1 MNSIRR
7 RVLSM
12 ALGVFVL
19 GWLVV
24 ALMSYRSA
32 RHEVEELLDAELVQS
47 ARVVLGL
54 TLHEIDEEGAAGAQ
68 RQLPVVIQ
76 RALTGHK
83 YEDKLSFQIWIG
95 NTPLLKSPNAPL
107 NPLASGPGFRN
118 ARVGDATW
126 RVFSLPDTQR
136 NVRIDVAQ
144 HMDVRNELVR
154 DIVRD
159 LSWPLL
165 LTLPVLALAFGAAI
179 ARGLRPL
186 AATAKE
192 IARRS
197 PQQLAPLALDNVPV
211 ELRPLVEELN
221 RLLARLRT
229 ALEGERRFTANA
241 SHELRTPL
249 AGLKAQAQVAL
260 RAEDAGQRQQA
271 LNQIVHGV
279 DRATHLLE
287 QLLALA
293 RLDPD
298 HAAANYAPL
307 ALAQLAREVLAELAP
322 AALAKRIALAL
333 DTQGHDGV
341 RANRTAI
348 AVLLRN
354 LVDNAIRYSP
364 AGGAVAVHIAG
375 DQGRVRLTIR
385 DHGPG
390 IPAAQRAAALERFQ
404 RLAGNGE
411 PGCGLGLSI
420 VKRIAE
426 LHDARLELADPPAGD
441 GLEVRVEFPASP

>member
-1 MNSIRR
+1 MTSIRR

-12 ALGVFVL
+12 AMGVFVL
-19 GWLVV
+19 GWFAV
-24 ALMSYRSA
+24 ALLSYRSA
-32 RHEVEELLDAELVQS
+32 RHEVEELLDAELAQS
-47 ARVVLGL
+47 AHVVLGL
-54 TLHEIDEEGAAGAQ
+54 TLHEIDEEGAAGAR
-68 RQLPVVIQ
+68 RQLPVVIE
-76 RALTGHK
+76 RALTGQK

-95 NTPLLKSPNAPL
+95 DTPLLKSPNAPPS
-107 NPLASGPGFRN
+107 PLASGPGFRD
-118 ARVGDATW
+118 ARLGEATW
-126 RVFSLPDTQR
+126 RVFSLVDAQR
-136 NVRIDVAQ
+136 QVRIDVAQ
-144 HMDVRNELVR
+144 HMDVRDELVR

-159 LSWPLL
+159 MSWPLL
-165 LTLPVLALAFGAAI
+165 LTLPILALGVGAAI

-186 AATAKE
+186 AVTARE

-197 PQQLAPLALDNVPV
+197 PQQLAPLARDHTPL

-221 RLLARLRT
+221 RLLARLRA

-260 RAEDAGQRQQA
+260 RAKDFGQHQQA
-271 LNQIVHGV
+271 LDQIVHGV

-298 HAAANYAPL
+298 HAAANYAPV
-307 ALAQLAREVLAELAP
+307 ALTALAREVLAELAP
-322 AALAKRIALAL
+322 AAHAKRIAL
-333 DTQGHDGV
+333 DVHTQGHDVV
-341 RANRTAI
+341 RANRTAL

-354 LVDNAIRYSP
+354 LIDNAIRYTP
-364 AGGAVAVHIAG
+364 ADGAVAARIDG
-375 DQGRVRLTIR
+375 DARHVRLTIR
-385 DHGPG
+385 DNGPG

-404 RLAGNGE
+404 RLAGDGE

-426 LHDARLELADPPAGD
+426 LHDARLELADPPTGG
-441 GLEVRVEFPASP
+441 GLDVRVEFPALG